1 MAAFTVIEHDEIGS
15 GGAAYWE
22 ETGIPT
28 DGTYD
33 HLMIKAS
40 IRSEVTG
47 IYWDIIQMRFNG
59 VSTNVY
65 SDTSLYTQTTTP
77 ASSRNGA
84 RSDLTGAWWPAAD
97 VADAAT
103 FGNLTVWIPNYAN
116 SSNYKSVIM
125 SSTGA
130 HATTSTD
137 NWRIGVSAGLYA
149 QTTAISSVE
158 IKSGYGADHA
168 QYSTFDLY
176 GIKGA

>member
-1 MAAFTVIEHDEIGS
+1 MAAFTVIDHTEIGS
-15 GGAAYWE
+15 GGASSWSK
-22 ETGIPT
+22 TSIPT

-33 HLMIKAS
+33 HLMIEAS

-59 VSTNVY
+59 VSTSVY
-65 SDTSLYTQTTTP
+65 SDTLLYAQTTAP

-168 QYSTFDLY
+168 EFSTFTLY

>member
-1 MAAFTVIEHDEIGS
+1 MAAWTHIAHDS
-15 GGAAYWE
+15 LSLPASSVTWSS
-22 ETGIPT
+22 IPT

-33 HLMIKAS
+33 HLMIEAS
-40 IRSEVTG
+40 IRSTQTST
-47 IYWDIIQMRFNG
+47 YFDTIQMRFNG

-65 SDTSLYTQTTTP
+65 SDTLLYAQTTTP

-97 VADAAT
+97 VADANT
-103 FGNLTVWIPNYAN
+103 FGCLKIWIPHFA

-130 HATTSTD
+130 HATTSGD

-149 QTTAISSVE
+149 ETTAISSVE
-158 IKSGYGADHA
+158 IKSGYAGNHA
-168 QYSTFDLY
+168 EFSTFTLY

>member
-1 MAAFTVIEHDEIGS
+1 MAAFTVIDHTEIGS
-15 GGAAYWE
+15 GGASSWS

-59 VSTNVY
+59 VSTSVY
-65 SDTSLYTQTTTP
+65 SDTLLYAQTYPP

-84 RSDLTGAWWPAAD
+84 RSDLTGAWWPADDATAD
-97 VADAAT
+97 T
-103 FGNLTVWIPNYAN
+103 FGCLTVWVPNYAN

-149 QTTAISSVE
+149 ETTAISSVE

-168 QYSTFDLY
+168 EFSTFTLY

>member
-1 MAAFTVIEHDEIGS
+1 MAAFTVIDHTEVSS

-59 VSTNVY
+59 VSTSVY
-65 SDTSLYTQTTTP
+65 SDTLLYAQTYPP

-84 RSDLTGAWWPAAD
+84 RSDLTGAWWPADDATAD
-97 VADAAT
+97 T
-103 FGNLTVWIPNYAN
+103 FGCLTVWIPNYAN

-158 IKSGYGADHA
+158 IKSGYAGNHA
-168 QYSTFDLY
+168 EFSTFTLY

>member
-1 MAAFTVIEHDEIGS
+1 MAVWTHIAHDS
-15 GGAAYWE
+15 LSLPASSVTWSS
-22 ETGIPT
+22 IPT

-40 IRSEVTG
+40 IRSVQTNT
-47 IYWDIIQMRFNG
+47 YFDSIQMRFNG

-65 SDTSLYTQTTTP
+65 SDTLLYAQTTAP

-97 VADAAT
+97 ATADT
-103 FGNLTVWIPNYAN
+103 FGCLTVWVPNYAD
-116 SSNYKSVIM
+116 SSNYKQVIM

-130 HATTSTD
+130 TATNSD
-137 NWRIGVSAGLYA
+137 DDWRIGISAGLYA
-149 QTTAISSVE
+149 ETTAISSVE

-168 QYSTFDLY
+168 EFSTFTLY

>member
-1 MAAFTVIEHDEIGS
+1 MAAFTVIDHTEIGS
-15 GGAAYWE
+15 GGASSWSK
-22 ETGIPT
+22 TGIPT

-33 HLMIKAS
+33 HLMIEAS
-40 IRSEVTG
+40 IRSEVTN

-97 VADAAT
+97 VADANT
-103 FGNLTVWIPNYAN
+103 FGCLKIWIPHFA

-168 QYSTFDLY
+168 EFSTFTLY

>member
-1 MAAFTVIEHDEIGS
+1 MAAFTVIDHTEIGS
-15 GGAAYWE
+15 GGASSWS

-40 IRSEVTG
+40 VRSEQTG
-47 IYWDIIQMRFNG
+47 IKFDTIQMRVNG

-65 SDTSLYTQTTTP
+65 SDTLLYAQTATP
-77 ASSRNGA
+77 VSSQNGA
-84 RSDLTGAWWPAAD
+84 RADLTGAWWPAAD
-97 VADAAT
+97 MTADT
-103 FGNLTVWIPNYAN
+103 FGCLTVWVPNYAD
-116 SSNYKSVIM
+116 SSNYKQVIM

-130 HATTSTD
+130 TATNSD
-137 NWRIGVSAGLYA
+137 DDWRIGISAGLYA
-149 QTTAISSVE
+149 ETTAISSVE

-168 QYSTFDLY
+168 EFSTFTLY

>member
-1 MAAFTVIEHDEIGS
+1 MAAFTVIDHEEIDS
-15 GGAAYWE
+15 GGAALWSKSS
-22 ETGIPT
+22 IPT

-33 HLMIKAS
+33 HLMIEAS
-40 IRSEVTG
+40 IRSEQTNT
-47 IYWDIIQMRFNG
+47 YFDSIQMRFNG

-65 SDTSLYTQTTTP
+65 SDTLLYAQTTAP

-97 VADAAT
+97 VADANT
-103 FGNLTVWIPNYAN
+103 FGCLKIWIPNYA

-130 HATTSTD
+130 HATTSGD

-149 QTTAISSVE
+149 ETTAISSVE

-168 QYSTFDLY
+168 QYSTFTLY